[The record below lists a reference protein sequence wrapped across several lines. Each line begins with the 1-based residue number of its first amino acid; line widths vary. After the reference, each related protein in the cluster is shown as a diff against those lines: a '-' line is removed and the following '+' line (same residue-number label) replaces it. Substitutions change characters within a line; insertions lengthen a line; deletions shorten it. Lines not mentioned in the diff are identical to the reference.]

1 MEFYNEF
8 LKNRIENKKFTHSY
22 LFESKDS
29 KIANEDALKFAKY
42 LISGGERGLFS
53 GNTIFTD
60 LKIVFPVKNNIG
72 IDEVREVISFFSTYP
87 EREKKVVIIR
97 DAQFLRKESAN
108 ALLKT
113 LEEPPFYGVIILVT
127 DNIQKII
134 PTVVSRCSIVNYN
147 TVEREDENFPKNEL
161 YKILMKLN
169 KNQLSYI
176 FSSGKFFEDYK
187 EISFEVFRYIL
198 KFYKDVYDFQRG
210 LYGKN
215 SDKNDY
221 TEIFKKHKYITDKNV
236 ANISNKIANVSF
248 NLKNN
253 VNYQLSVEETLL
265 YIWEE
270 INDKNSRDKV

>member
-1 MEFYNEF
+1 MELYNEF
-8 LKNRIENKKFTHSY
+8 LKNQIENKKFTHSY
-22 LFESKDS
+22 LFESKDLE
-29 KIANEDALKFAKY
+29 IANEDALKFAKY
-42 LISGGERGLFS
+42 LISGGESDLFS
-53 GNTIFTD
+53 EKKLFTD
-60 LKIVFPVKNNIG
+60 LKIVLPVKNNIG
-72 IDEVREVISFFSTYP
+72 IDEVREVTSFFSTYP
-87 EREKKVVIIR
+87 ERERKVVIIR

-147 TVEREDENFPKNEL
+147 TVERENEDFPKNEL

-169 KNQLSYI
+169 ENQLSYI
-176 FSSGKFFEDYK
+176 FFSERFFEDYK
-187 EISFEVFRYIL
+187 ETAFEVFRYIL
-198 KFYKDVYDFQRG
+198 EFYKDVYDFQRG
-210 LYGKN
+210 LYEEN

-221 TEIFKKHKYITDKNV
+221 AEFFKKHKYLTDKNIV
-236 ANISNKIANVSF
+236 NISNKIADVSF